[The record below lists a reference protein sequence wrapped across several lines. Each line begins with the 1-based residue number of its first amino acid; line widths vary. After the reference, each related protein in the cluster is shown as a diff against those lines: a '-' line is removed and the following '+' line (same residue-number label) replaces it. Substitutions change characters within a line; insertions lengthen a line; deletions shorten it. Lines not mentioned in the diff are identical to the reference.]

1 MNKSPC
7 RYYCEQRDIDCH
19 SKCKL
24 YLQYREYQNKV
35 NEMKRMKSE
44 MIDYSII
51 ARRRMGVAREI

>member
-24 YLQYREYQNKV
+24 YLQYRVYQDKV
-35 NEMKRMKSE
+35 NEIKRMKSE
-44 MIDYSII
+44 MIDYSIK
-51 ARRRMGVAREI
+51 AKRKMGVGRII